1 MKLFKFLQRIPVTP
15 EERKLRR
22 TQRMAGLL
30 SGLLMGLSFPPVPF
44 PFTLLIFI
52 GLIPYLSVLEKKEKL
67 IDINRF
73 TYLTFFVFNVITIYW
88 VGSWTSEADPFLM
101 IGGFLLLFINTAFF
115 LIPSTL
121 YYFARKT
128 FGKVWAL
135 VLLPFFW
142 VSYEYFYMITD
153 ASFPWLTL
161 GNGMTHFLHFIQ
173 IADVI
178 GALGLSLLAVYI
190 NVFFYLAYSLFKSNR
205 KHSYL
210 SFAAALLLF
219 LIPIIYSTW
228 RMSTFTISKKSVR
241 VGLIQPN
248 LDPWD
253 KWSGTGSRKLVKDY
267 LDLSRQAAEGGA
279 RIIFWPETA
288 LPFYL
293 RDGGHRDVI
302 DSLFSFVRKNDIYL
316 ITGMP
321 DFTYYPDKKSAPP
334 DAKYSR
340 ISQMYYA
347 TYNAVLVFSPYSY
360 HIERYA
366 KQKLV
371 PFGERVPFVDA
382 LPFLGDFLKWNVG
395 LSGWNVGR
403 DTLVFDLVEN
413 AQRPHPDT
421 VKVNSL
427 VCFESVYPAFVASF
441 AQRGA
446 QLISVVTNDSWYG
459 NSSGPYQHKEIS
471 VLRAIENRRT
481 VVRAANGGISTI
493 IDPLGETLVES
504 KMFTRTYIVGDAP
517 LETYL
522 TFYSRHP
529 LLIPYLSFAVSGL
542 MIIIFFAVKIGRR
555 GKPQTQNISND

>member
-1 MKLFKFLQRIPVTP
+1 MKLKFLQRIPVTP
-15 EERKLRR
+15 EEKKLRKR
-22 TQRMAGLL
+22 QRILGLL
-30 SGLLMGLSFPPVPF
+30 SGLLMGLSFPPLPM

-52 GLIPYLSVLEKKEKL
+52 GLVPYLSVIEKKEKL

-128 FGKVWAL
+128 FGNFTAFL
-135 VLLPFFW
+135 LLPFFW

-173 IADVI
+173 IADTI
-178 GALGLSLLAVYI
+178 GALGLSLLAVFI
-190 NVFFYLAYSLFKSNR
+190 NVFFFLAYRHFRDNKKRSYLA
-205 KHSYL
+205 L
-210 SFAAALLLF
+210 SAALLLII
-219 LIPIIYSTW
+219 IPIIYSTY
-228 RMSTFTISKKSVR
+228 RLSTFKISKEAVK

-253 KWSGTGSRKLVKDY
+253 KWSGTGGRELTHEY
-267 LDLSRQAAEGGA
+267 LQLSREAAGKGA
-279 RIIFWPETA
+279 QVVFWPETA

-293 RDGGHRDVI
+293 RDGSHRDAI
-302 DSLFSFVRKNDIYL
+302 DSIYNFVRVSKVYL

-321 DFTYYPDKKSAPP
+321 DFTYFPKESEAPP
-334 DAKYSR
+334 DAKYSKVNE
-340 ISQMYYA
+340 MYYA
-347 TYNAVLVFSPYSY
+347 TYNSVLVFSPYSY

-395 LSGWNVGR
+395 LSGWNIGR
-403 DTLVFDLVEN
+403 DTLVFNLIEKPEG
-413 AQRPHPDT
+413 AKSASDT

-427 VCFESVYPAFVASF
+427 VCFESVYPAFVAAF

-493 IDPLGETLVES
+493 IDPLGRTLIES
-504 KMFTRTYIVGDAP
+504 KMFTRTEITGDAP
-517 LETYL
+517 LETEL
-522 TFYSRHP
+522 TFYSKHP
-529 LLIPYLSFAVSGL
+529 LIIPYLSFIVSGL
-542 MIIIFFAVKIGRR
+542 MIIIFFGVKILRKVKR
-555 GKPQTQNISND
+555 D

>member
-1 MKLFKFLQRIPVTP
+1 MKLFKFLQKVPVTP

-22 TQRMAGLL
+22 RQRLSGLL

-52 GLIPYLSVLEKKEKL
+52 GLIPYLGVLEKKEKL

-73 TYLTFFVFNVITIYW
+73 TYLTFFVFNLITIYW
-88 VGSWTSEADPFLM
+88 VGSWTSEADPFLI
-101 IGGFLLLFINTAFF
+101 IGGVLLLFINTAFF

-128 FGKVWAL
+128 FGQFAAL
-135 VLLPFFW
+135 MLLPFFW

-173 IADVI
+173 VADII

-190 NVFFYLAYSLFKSNR
+190 NVFFFLAYRYFNDNKKQSYISL
-205 KHSYL
+205 
-210 SFAAALLLF
+210 AAALVLF
-219 LIPIIYSTW
+219 IVPIIYSTY
-228 RMSTFTISKKSVR
+228 RLNTFKISKDAVK
-241 VGLIQPN
+241 VGLVQPN

-253 KWSGTGSRKLVKDY
+253 KWSGTGGKELTKEY
-267 LDLSRQAAEGGA
+267 LDLSRQAAAKGA
-279 RIIFWPETA
+279 KIIFWPETA

-293 RDGGHRDVI
+293 RDGSHRDAI
-302 DSLFSFVRKNDIYL
+302 DSIFSFVQKNDVYL

-321 DFTYYPDKKSAPP
+321 DFTYFPKKSEAPP
-334 DAKYSR
+334 DAKYSKVNE
-340 ISQMYYA
+340 MYYA
-347 TYNAVLVFSPYSY
+347 TYNSVLEFSPYSY
-360 HIERYA
+360 RIERYA

-382 LPFLGDFLKWNVG
+382 LPFLGEFIKWNVG
-395 LSGWNVGR
+395 LSGWNIGR
-403 DTLVFDLVEN
+403 DTLVFSVVERSQGEH
-413 AQRPHPDT
+413 AADT
-421 VKVNSL
+421 IKVNSL

-481 VVRAANGGISTI
+481 VLRAANGGISTI
-493 IDPLGETLVES
+493 IDPLGETVTES
-504 KMFTRTYIVGDAP
+504 KMFTKAVVTGVAP
-517 LETYL
+517 LETDL
-522 TFYSRHP
+522 TFYSKHP
-529 LLIPYLSFAVSGL
+529 LIIPHLSFIVSAL
-542 MIIIFFAVKIGRR
+542 MIIIFLGMKVIK
-555 GKPQTQNISND
+555 KS

>member
-1 MKLFKFLQRIPVTP
+1 MKLKFLQRIPVTP
-15 EERKLRR
+15 EERMLRR
-22 TQRMAGLL
+22 RQRLQGLL
-30 SGLLMGLSFPPVPF
+30 CGLLMGLSFPPVPF
-44 PFTLLIFI
+44 PFTLLIFT
-52 GLIPYLSVLEKKEKL
+52 GLIPFLSVLEKKEKL

-73 TYLTFFVFNVITIYW
+73 TYLTFFVFNIITIYW

-101 IGGFLLLFINTAFF
+101 IGGFLLLFINTALF

-121 YYFARKT
+121 FYFARKT
-128 FGKVWAL
+128 FGRLTAL
-135 VLLPFFW
+135 MLLPFFW

-161 GNGMTHFLHFIQ
+161 GNGMTYFLHFIQ
-173 IADVI
+173 IADII
-178 GALGLSLLAVYI
+178 GALGLTLVAVYI
-190 NVFFYLAYSLFKSNR
+190 NIFFYLAYRYFNDNK
-205 KHSYL
+205 KYSYF
-210 SFAAALLLF
+210 SMGTALLLF
-219 LIPIIYSTW
+219 LIPVIYSTY
-228 RMSTFTISKKSVR
+228 RLDTFKISKDTIR

-253 KWSGTGSRKLVKDY
+253 KWSGTGGRELIKGYLDMSRK
-267 LDLSRQAAEGGA
+267 AAGQGA
-279 RIIFWPETA
+279 KVIFWPETA

-293 RDGGHRDVI
+293 RDGSHREAI
-302 DSLFSFVRKNDIYL
+302 DSIFNFIQKNDVYL

-321 DFTYYPDKKSAPP
+321 DFTYFPKKSEAPP
-334 DAKYSR
+334 DAKYSKVNE
-340 ISQMYYA
+340 MYYA
-347 TYNAVLVFSPYSY
+347 TYNSVLVFSPYSY
-360 HIERYA
+360 HIERYG

-403 DTLVFDLVEN
+403 DTLVFNLIEKHEG
-413 AQRPHPDT
+413 AKPAADT

-427 VCFESVYPAFVASF
+427 VCFESVYPAFVAAF

-493 IDPLGETLVES
+493 IDPLGKTVTES
-504 KMFTRTYIVGDAP
+504 KMFTKTVITGDAP
-517 LETYL
+517 LETEL
-522 TFYSRHP
+522 TFYSKHP
-529 LLIPYLSFAVSGL
+529 LIIPYISSAVSVL
-542 MIIIFFAVKIGRR
+542 MIIIFFVLKIFRKAKR
-555 GKPQTQNISND
+555 A

>member
-1 MKLFKFLQRIPVTP
+1 MNLKFLQRIPVTP
-15 EERKLRR
+15 EERKLRKK
-22 TQRMAGLL
+22 QRMLGLL
-30 SGLLMGLSFPPVPF
+30 SGLLMGLAFPPVPF
-44 PFTLLIFI
+44 PFTLLIFL
-52 GLIPYLSVLEKKEKL
+52 GLVPYLSVLEKKEKL
-67 IDINRF
+67 LDINRF
-73 TYLTFFVFNVITIYW
+73 TYLTFFIFNIITIYW

-101 IGGFLLLFINTAFF
+101 VGGILLLFINTAFF

-128 FGKVWAL
+128 FGNFTAL
-135 VLLPFFW
+135 MLLPFFW

-173 IADVI
+173 IADII
-178 GALGLSLLAVYI
+178 GALGLSLLAIYI
-190 NVFFYLAYSLFKSNR
+190 NTFFFLAMRHFKSN
-205 KHSYL
+205 KKQSYIAL
-210 SFAAALLLF
+210 AAALVLF
-219 LIPIIYSTW
+219 IVPIIYSTY
-228 RMSTFTISKKSVR
+228 RLNTFKVSKNTIK

-253 KWSGTGSRKLVKDY
+253 KWSGAGGRELMHGY
-267 LDLSRQAAEGGA
+267 LELSREAAGKGAQAV
-279 RIIFWPETA
+279 FWPETA

-293 RDGGHRDVI
+293 RDGSHRDAI
-302 DSLFSFVRKNDIYL
+302 DSIYNFVQKNGVYL

-321 DFTYYPDKKSAPP
+321 DFIYFPKAGEAPP

-340 ISQMYYA
+340 VNEMYYA
-347 TYNAVLVFSPYSY
+347 TYNSVLLFSPYSY

-395 LSGWNVGR
+395 LSGWNIGR
-403 DTLVFDLVEN
+403 DTLVFNLIEKPSGSKT
-413 AQRPHPDT
+413 AFDT

-427 VCFESVYPAFVASF
+427 VCFESVYPAFVAAF

-493 IDPLGETLVES
+493 IDPLGRTVVES
-504 KMFTRTYIVGDAP
+504 KMFTRTEITGNAP
-517 LETYL
+517 LETVL
-522 TFYSRHP
+522 TFYSKHP
-529 LLIPYLSFAVSGL
+529 LIIPYLSFMVSGL
-542 MIIIFFAVKIGRR
+542 MIIIFFGAKIFRKVKR
-555 GKPQTQNISND
+555 D

>member
-1 MKLFKFLQRIPVTP
+1 VKFFKFFKKIPVTP
-15 EERKLRR
+15 EERKLRNK
-22 TQRMAGLL
+22 QRIAGML
-30 SGLLMGLSFPPVPF
+30 SGLLMGLAFPPVPF
-44 PFTLLIFI
+44 PFTLLIFM
-52 GLIPYLSVLEKKEKL
+52 GLIPYLGVLEKKERL

-73 TYLTFFVFNVITIYW
+73 TYLTFFVFNLTTIYW

-101 IGGFLLLFINTAFF
+101 IGGILLLFINTAFF

-128 FGKVWAL
+128 FGNLAAL

-161 GNGMTHFLHFIQ
+161 GNGMTHFLSFIQ
-173 IADVI
+173 IADI
-178 GALGLSLLAVYI
+178 LGALGLSLLAVYI
-190 NVFFYLAYSLFKSNR
+190 NVFFYL
-205 KHSYL
+205 SYRNFRENKKL
-210 SFAAALLLF
+210 SYISFIGGLILF
-219 LIPIIYSTW
+219 LLPVIYGTYRLNSF
-228 RMSTFTISKKSVR
+228 MVSKDTIR
-241 VGLIQPN
+241 VGLVQPN

-253 KWSGTGSRKLVKDY
+253 KWSGTGGNELTKLY
-267 LDLSRQAAEGGA
+267 LDLSRQAASKGA
-279 RIIFWPETA
+279 KVIFWPETA
-288 LPFYL
+288 LPYYL
-293 RDGGHRDVI
+293 RDGSHRDAI
-302 DSLFSFVRKNDIYL
+302 DSIYNFIQRKGVYL

-321 DFTYYPDKKSAPP
+321 DFTYFPDKSLAPP
-334 DAKYSR
+334 DAKFSKLNE
-340 ISQMYYA
+340 MFYA
-347 TYNAVLVFSPYSY
+347 TYNSVLLFSPYNF

-395 LSGWNVGR
+395 ISGWNVGR
-403 DTLVFDLVEN
+403 DTIVFNLLR
-413 AQRPHPDT
+413 AKKGAAPSLPDT

-493 IDPLGETLVES
+493 IDPLGRTLVAS
-504 KMFTRTYIVGDAP
+504 KMFTRTVITGDAP
-517 LETYL
+517 LETGL
-522 TFYSRHP
+522 TFYSKHP
-529 LLIPYLSFAVSGL
+529 LIIPYLSFMVSGL
-542 MIIIFFAVKIGRR
+542 MIIVFFTIKTVRKVK
-555 GKPQTQNISND
+555 QS